1 MLVYLI
7 QYQICGGEYAGSTKT
22 KFRTQQ
28 KFMNKEAVPKQ
39 ALKQKSFQEYC
50 YSDKYNRIAD

>member
-22 KFRTQQ
+22 KFKMQQ
-28 KFMNKEAVPKQ
+28 KFINKKTVPKQ
-39 ALKQKSFQEYC
+39 ALKQKSFHEYC
-50 YSDKYNRIAD
+50 YSDKHNGIAD